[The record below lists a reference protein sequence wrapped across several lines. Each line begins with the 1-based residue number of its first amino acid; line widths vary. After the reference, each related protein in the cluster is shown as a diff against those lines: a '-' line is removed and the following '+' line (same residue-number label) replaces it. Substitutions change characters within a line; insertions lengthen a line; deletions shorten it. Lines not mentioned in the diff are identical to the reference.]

1 MNVVEAVGPSRA
13 VELSDFSL
21 RYPGASRWA
30 LNEVSF
36 ALRPGQCL
44 GIVGESGSGKSSL
57 ALALIGLHA
66 GRVEQS
72 GQLRICGHIL
82 RHGVEAD
89 WRALRGSTIGYIFQD
104 AALSLHP
111 LRSVRT
117 QLGEMLN
124 NTLEIAGALAEVGL
138 PSDRGF
144 LDRHPHQL
152 SGGQRQ
158 RLMIALALASRPR
171 LLICDEPTSALD
183 TLASAGVL
191 QLLRQ
196 LKQERGLALV
206 LVSHDLDAVAA
217 IADQLL
223 VLRDG
228 RVEAQGPTR
237 QVLGSDQPYV
247 RLLLASRPR
256 LHGNPARLGA
266 TSEAAGPRP
275 PPGALLA
282 EVRGLSAHHA
292 GRRALVDIS
301 LSLRAGQTLGIIG
314 VSGSGK
320 STLARTLLALHAA
333 DAERLRIAGA
343 DPQQLR
349 GRVLRHWRRRVQ
361 VVFQDPGSALDPRQ
375 RVRDCIGEALDLHAL
390 AVRPEQ
396 REARIRELLADVR
409 LDVELIDRYPHQL
422 SGGQQQRVA
431 IARALATSPDLLIC
445 DEAISALDV
454 SVQAGVL
461 NLLADLRDRR
471 GLGLIFIGHDLAA
484 MRFIADQLIVL
495 DRGRIVEAG
504 STADVLGAP
513 RHALTRSLLAA
524 SPDALAVAEAS
535 TLSGPSSGVAE

>member
-1 MNVVEAVGPSRA
+1 MNAVDASDPTSTL
-13 VELSDFSL
+13 ELGEFSL
-21 RYPGASRWA
+21 RYPGAARWA
-30 LNEVSF
+30 VNGVSF

-66 GRVEQS
+66 TGVEQT
-72 GQLRICGHIL
+72 GQLQVCGNAL
-82 RHGVEAD
+82 GVGDERA
-89 WRALRGSTIGYIFQD
+89 WRALRGHTIGYIFQD
-104 AALSLHP
+104 AAVSLHP
-111 LRSVRT
+111 LRSVRA
-117 QLGEMLN
+117 QLGEMLAN
-124 NTLEIAGALAEVGL
+124 VTETTAALAEVGL

-158 RLMIALALASRPR
+158 RLMIALALAARPK

-206 LVSHDLDAVAA
+206 LVSHDLDAVAT
-217 IADQLL
+217 IADALL

-256 LHGNPARLGA
+256 LHGNPPRLGVTA
-266 TSEAAGPRP
+266 KEVAPRP
-275 PPGALLA
+275 PPGAVLV

-292 GRRALVDIS
+292 GRRALADIA

-333 DAERLRIAGA
+333 DAESLLIAGA

-349 GRVLRHWRRRVQ
+349 GSALRQWRRRVQ

-396 REARIRELLADVR
+396 REARIRQLLADVQ

-461 NLLADLRDRR
+461 NLLADLRDQR

-513 RHALTRSLLAA
+513 RHALTQSLLAA
-524 SPDALAVAEAS
+524 VPDVLAIEQSSTSSSECAS
-535 TLSGPSSGVAE
+535 ASD

>member
-1 MNVVEAVGPSRA
+1 V
-13 VELSDFSL
+13 
-21 RYPGASRWA
+21 
-30 LNEVSF
+30 F
-36 ALRPGQCL
+36 A
-44 GIVGESGSGKSSL
+44 
-57 ALALIGLHA
+57 
-66 GRVEQS
+66 
-72 GQLRICGHIL
+72 
-82 RHGVEAD
+82 
-89 WRALRGSTIGYIFQD
+89 
-104 AALSLHP
+104 
-111 LRSVRT
+111 
-117 QLGEMLN
+117 QLGEMLAN
-124 NTLEIAGALAEVGL
+124 ASEMTAALAEVGL
-138 PSDRGF
+138 PSDRSF

-158 RLMIALALASRPR
+158 RLMIALALAARSD

-191 QLLRQ
+191 KLLRQ
-196 LKQERGLALV
+196 LQQERGLALV
-206 LVSHDLDAVAA
+206 LVSHDLDAVAS
-217 IADQLL
+217 IADDLL

-228 RVEAQGPTR
+228 RAEAQGPTR
-237 QVLGSDQPYV
+237 QVLGSDHPYV

-256 LHGNPARLGA
+256 IRGNPARLGVTTEPTA
-266 TSEAAGPRP
+266 PRP
-275 PPGALLA
+275 PAGALLV
-282 EVRGLSAHHA
+282 EVRGLSAHHG
-292 GRRALVDIS
+292 GRRALADIA

-314 VSGSGK
+314 LSGSGK

-333 DAERLRIAGA
+333 DAERLLIAGV

-349 GRVLRHWRRRVQ
+349 GSALRQWRRRVQ

-375 RVRDCIGEALDLHAL
+375 RVRDCIGEGLDLHAL
-390 AVRPEQ
+390 ATRPAL

-431 IARALATSPDLLIC
+431 IARALATAPELLIC

-461 NLLADLRDRR
+461 NLLADLRDQR

-484 MRFIADQLIVL
+484 MQFIADHLIVL

-513 RHALTRSLLAA
+513 RHSLTQSLLAA
-524 SPDALAVAEAS
+524 VPEALADDKSSA
-535 TLSGPSSGVAE
+535 LSGTSSSARH